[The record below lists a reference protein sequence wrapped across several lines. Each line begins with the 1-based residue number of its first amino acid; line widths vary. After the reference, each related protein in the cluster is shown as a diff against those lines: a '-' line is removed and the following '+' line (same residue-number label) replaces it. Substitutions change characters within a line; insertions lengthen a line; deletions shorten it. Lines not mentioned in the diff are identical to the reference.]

1 MKTTKET
8 KYLNIDQYAE
18 YRGVS
23 RQTIYNWMKEDQDS
37 EGKKLPLE
45 VIAGKKLFKI

>member
-1 MKTTKET
+1 MENKEV

-23 RQTIYNWMKEDQDS
+23 RQTIYNWMKDKQDS
-37 EGKKLPLE
+37 NGNKLPME
-45 VIAGKKLFKI
+45 EIAGKKLFKI